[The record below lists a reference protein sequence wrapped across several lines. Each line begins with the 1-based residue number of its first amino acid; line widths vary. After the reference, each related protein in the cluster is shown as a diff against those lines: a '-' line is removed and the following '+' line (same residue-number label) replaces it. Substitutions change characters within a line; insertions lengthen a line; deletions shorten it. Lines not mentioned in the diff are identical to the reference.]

1 MARNKHP
8 EETVKRI
15 LDVAMKLFMEQGY
28 DNTTLADI
36 IRVTGF
42 SKGAIYHHF
51 VSKAE
56 ILLRICDRIGEEN
69 AAQLARIREDRTL
82 NGQQKLREV
91 FRAALLTDN
100 QQTMLNILPTLTDN
114 PQFLAVEMK
123 SIFEEAVPDYIA
135 PIVREGIEDGSIG
148 AEHPKETAEALVT
161 LSDLW
166 LNPMVMP
173 TTPEETRAKCDV
185 YNQIAAGFGMEPL
198 LDEELIEALVG
209 YARRK
214 MERLG

>member
-15 LDVAMKLFMEQGY
+15 LDVAMKLFLEQGY

-36 IRVTGF
+36 IRATGF

-51 VSKAE
+51 ASKAE
-56 ILLRICDRIGEEN
+56 ILIRICDRIGEEN
-69 AAQLARIREDRTL
+69 AAQLAMIRENRKL

-91 FRAALLTDN
+91 FRASL
-100 QQTMLNILPTLTDN
+100 LTDN
-114 PQFLAVEMK
+114 PQFLSVEMK

-135 PIVREGIEDGSIG
+135 PIVREGIEDGSIV

-166 LNPMVMP
+166 LNPIVMP
-173 TTPEETRAKCDV
+173 TTPEEARAKCHV

-198 LDEELIEALVG
+198 LDEELIEALAG
-209 YARRK
+209 CAQK
-214 MERLG
+214 KLERLE